1 MEAKATARTVLVVPR
16 KTRLVTR
23 LIQGKSV
30 EDATNMLSNMNKKSA
45 RLVNKVLLSATAN
58 AENNL
63 KLDRNNLFVKSAY
76 VNDGP
81 ILKRHRFGSRSH
93 IDRHDKKTSH
103 ITVIVAEK
111 AVKAKAVKETV
122 KETKKEEK
130 VEKKVVKKET
140 TKKVATKK
148 ATKTKKENYKE
159 VNLWDKK

>member
-63 KLDRNNLFVKSAY
+63 KLDRNNLYVKSAY

-103 ITVIVAEK
+103 ITVIVAER
-111 AVKAKAVKETV
+111 AVKAKATKIV

-148 ATKTKKENYKE
+148 ATKTKKE
-159 VNLWDKK
+159 WGS

>member
-63 KLDRNNLFVKSAY
+63 KLDRNNLYVKSAY

-103 ITVIVAEK
+103 ITVIVAER
-111 AVKAKAVKETV
+111 AVKAKATKIVKEV
-122 KETKKEEK
+122 KKEEK

-148 ATKTKKENYKE
+148 ATKTKKEN
-159 VNLWDKK
+159 

>member
-63 KLDRNNLFVKSAY
+63 KLDRNNLYVKSAY

-111 AVKAKAVKETV
+111 AVKAKTTKPVKEV
-122 KETKKEEK
+122 KKEEK

-148 ATKTKKENYKE
+148 ATKTKKEN
-159 VNLWDKK
+159 

>member
-45 RLVNKVLLSATAN
+45 CLVSKVLLSATAN

-63 KLDRNNLFVKSAY
+63 KLDRNNLYVKSAY

-81 ILKRHRFGSRSH
+81 ILKRHRFGSRGH

-103 ITVIVAEK
+103 ITVVVAEK
-111 AVKAKAVKETV
+111 AVKAKATKIVKEV
-122 KETKKEEK
+122 KKEEK

-148 ATKTKKENYKE
+148 ATKTKKEN
-159 VNLWDKK
+159 

>member
-63 KLDRNNLFVKSAY
+63 KLDRNNLYVKSAY

-81 ILKRHRFGSRSH
+81 ILKRHRFGSRGH

-103 ITVIVAEK
+103 ITVIVAER
-111 AVKAKAVKETV
+111 AVKAKATKIV

-148 ATKTKKENYKE
+148 ATKTKKEN
-159 VNLWDKK
+159 